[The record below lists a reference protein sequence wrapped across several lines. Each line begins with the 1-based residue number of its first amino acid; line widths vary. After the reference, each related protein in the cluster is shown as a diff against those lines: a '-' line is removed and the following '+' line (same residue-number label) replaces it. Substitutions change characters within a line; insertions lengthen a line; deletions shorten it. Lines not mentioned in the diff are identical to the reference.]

1 MSITLRRQFLLSVVR
16 SKKKAWTA
24 VELCD
29 QTGLREPV
37 LAADL
42 AELCAGGAVKKGQ
55 TAQARTFYFAEGVA
69 C

>member
-42 AELCAGGAVKKGQ
+42 AELCAGGVVKKGQ

>member
-24 VELCD
+24 VELCA